1 MNIIPVIDILHGQV
15 VRAVR
20 GNRQTYAPMVSRL
33 CQGSDPVTLARAL
46 VKHCVAKQL
55 YVADLDALMG
65 GPAQHDVLRALA
77 TALPDIELWLDA
89 GFRGQQAADV
99 VLNLAKDT
107 AHEASASARLVP
119 VYGSETLQTQTPYGP
134 QSVDAI
140 LSLDILRKQRLG
152 PASLWQQ
159 ADRWPS
165 RVIVM
170 TLDRVGA
177 HDGPDLDTLTELQ
190 GLSPHTCMVGAGGIR
205 GAHDLRAAQAAGAQA
220 WLVASALHDGLL
232 P

>member
-1 MNIIPVIDILHGQV
+1 MKIIPVIDILHGQV

-20 GNRQTYAPMVSRL
+20 GNRQAYAPMVSRL
-33 CQGSDPVTLARAL
+33 CQGCDPVTVARAL
-46 VKHCVAKQL
+46 IKHCVATQL

-77 TALPDIELWLDA
+77 QALPGIELWLDA
-89 GFRGQQAADV
+89 GFRGRQAV
-99 VLNLAKDT
+99 TEVLNSVKDT
-107 AHEASASARLVP
+107 AHEASASARWVP
-119 VYGSETLQTQTPYGP
+119 VYGSETLQAQTPYGP

-140 LSLDILRKQRLG
+140 LSLDTLRKQRLG

-159 ADRWPS
+159 ADQWPS

-170 TLDRVGA
+170 TLDRVGTL
-177 HDGPDLDTLTELQ
+177 DGPDLDTLTELQ
-190 GLSPHTCMVGAGGIR
+190 ALSPHTDMVGAGGMR
-205 GAHDLRAAQAAGAQA
+205 SAHDLQAAQAAGARA
-220 WLVASALHDGLL
+220 WLVASALHDGFL